1 MGKQMWYIHTME
13 YDSTF
18 KRKEILTY
26 ATTWTN
32 FKSNKSDVKG
42 QILYDPTYIRYL
54 EQSNSQ
60 RQKVQ
65 QWLPAVMENE
75 LLFLGLKGFA
85 GDDEKV
91 LWLDGSEGCT
101 TMLIISCH

>member
-1 MGKQMWYIHTME
+1 ME

-54 EQSNSQ
+54 E
-60 RQKVQ
+60 
-65 QWLPAVMENE
+65 
-75 LLFLGLKGFA
+75 
-85 GDDEKV
+85 
-91 LWLDGSEGCT
+91 
-101 TMLIISCH
+101 